1 MPDRASL
8 VSNLRQFC
16 LGSPKKTA
24 ILKAVRKRK
33 SYKEVARKVNASEN
47 YCSTVLNGLRA
58 NELVEGKR
66 GFYQQTRLMRT
77 INIDSELK
85 KKKPEKKSSRPTG
98 EPASEKRVSKEIFS
112 LEKALDQLDIDPVI
126 ERDCF
131 PLRKPYRTRVGE
143 AYLTLENFIKQ
154 ELQLPD
160 SLVGI
165 DVVSEAAKKGLFN
178 RSVNSERDGLNHIF
192 RGAVLWLR
200 NPAHHRK
207 GDMPKE
213 DALKMILFA
222 DYLMK
227 LVGKQKELNNL

>member
-8 VSNLRQFC
+8 VSNLREFC
-16 LGSPKKTA
+16 SGSPKKIA

-33 SYKEVARKVNASEN
+33 SYKQVAEEVRAAED
-47 YCSTVLNGLRA
+47 YCSTILNGLRA

-66 GFYQQTRLMRT
+66 GFYQQTPLMRT

-85 KKKPEKKSSRPTG
+85 KKGIKRTPSTHTQERSAEKIK
-98 EPASEKRVSKEIFS
+98 ILD

-126 ERDCF
+126 KRDCF
-131 PLRKPYRTRVGE
+131 PLRKPYRTHVGE
-143 AYLTLENFIKQ
+143 AYLTVENFIKQ
-154 ELQLPD
+154 ELKLPD
-160 SLVGI
+160 SLVGT
-165 DVVSEAAKKGLFN
+165 DVVSEAYKKGLFN
-178 RSVNSERDGLNHIF
+178 RPVNSEREGLNLVF

-222 DYLMK
+222 DYLVK
-227 LVGKQKELNNL
+227 LVRKQKELNKL